1 MKLAGKLLTV
11 AERKETWLKRVLQ
24 GGKSFRES
32 EPGKRCELWIGGVWA
47 AVRGRDYESG
57 KRWSYREVVSAIQD
71 IRKRRLVFSLVYT
84 SVLAGTLTFLKLQGV
99 QSDEGASKILR
110 TLFSIAP
117 VVFALYIKILV
128 ARSYHYLSGAD
139 TEIRAVLSQP
149 LSASKSL
156 FDATLVFL
164 LWNPVMD
171 IRSLEHFGEILLSLI
186 R

>member
-1 MKLAGKLLTV
+1 M
-11 AERKETWLKRVLQ
+11 
-24 GGKSFRES
+24 
-32 EPGKRCELWIGGVWA
+32 
-47 AVRGRDYESG
+47 
-57 KRWSYREVVSAIQD
+57 
-71 IRKRRLVFSLVYT
+71 
-84 SVLAGTLTFLKLQGV
+84 KLQGV
-99 QSDEGASKILR
+99 QSDESASKILR
-110 TLFSIAP
+110 TIFSIAP